1 VSFPKQVFIT
11 MAVITAAGAY
21 PVARW
26 GSAEVVTASAAGAI
40 LATVNV
46 LAGYAAVARSAGRS
60 MNTFMTYVLG
70 GMGIRLLAMAGV
82 LLLLTRGFGFHATAL
97 VSSLGIYYLAYLAL
111 EVFYIQSQ
119 LNVRQ
124 SK

>member
-11 MAVITAAGAY
+11 MAVITAVGAY

-26 GSAEVVTASAAGAI
+26 GSAEVVKASAVGAV

-46 LAGYAAVARSAGRS
+46 LAGYAAIARSLGRGI
-60 MNTFMTYVLG
+60 NTFMKYVLG
-70 GMGIRLLAMAGV
+70 GMGIRLFAMAGI
-82 LLLLTRGFGFHATAL
+82 LLLLTRGFGLHTLAL
-97 VSSLGIYYLAYLAL
+97 VTSLGIYYLAYLAL
-111 EVFYIQSQ
+111 EVIFIQTE

>member
-21 PVARW
+21 PVFRW
-26 GSAEVVTASAAGAI
+26 GSPEVVTASAAGAI

-46 LAGYAAVARSAGRS
+46 LAGYVAIARSLGQS
-60 MNTFMTYVLG
+60 IHTFMKYVLG
-70 GMGIRLLAMAGV
+70 GMGLRLFAMAGI

-97 VSSLGIYYLAYLAL
+97 VSSLGIYYIAYLAL
-111 EVFYIQSQ
+111 EVLFIQSE